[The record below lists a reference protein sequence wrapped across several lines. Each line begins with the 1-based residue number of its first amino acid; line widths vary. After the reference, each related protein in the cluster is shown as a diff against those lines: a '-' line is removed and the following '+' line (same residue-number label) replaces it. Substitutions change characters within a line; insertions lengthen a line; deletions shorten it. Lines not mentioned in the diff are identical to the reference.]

1 MKIKVIIPNSGMDD
15 ATLRDRE
22 SMLSKAVSDHTEI
35 SVECIEYGPIS
46 IESVYDEVMA
56 GVPLANQ
63 CIRAEKEGFDA
74 VVIYCFSD
82 LAVDAVRE
90 NVRIPVVG
98 PGEVSL
104 AAADMISNRF
114 AVITTVRENIVRTER
129 RLKKNKVAA
138 EKMTSVR
145 ALDIPVAELRNNP
158 NATITYL
165 DKVCGDAVE
174 AERIDAV
181 ILGCLGLAQYGEAIR
196 QKYGIQ
202 VIDPAF
208 IAVGYAEMCARINLV
223 HSRSAYSRYEGG
235 EDINL

>member
-15 ATLRDRE
+15 ATMRE
-22 SMLSKAVSDHTEI
+22 RERMLSNAVSSHTEI

-56 GVPLANQ
+56 GVPLMNQ

-90 NVRIPVVG
+90 NVRIPVIG

-114 AVITTVRENIVRTER
+114 AVITTVRENIARTER

-138 EKMTSVR
+138 EKMASVR
-145 ALDIPVAELRNNP
+145 ALDIPVAELRDNP
-158 NATITYL
+158 DATITYL

-174 AERIDAV
+174 AEHVDAV
-181 ILGCLGLAQYGEAIR
+181 ILGCLGLAQYGDAIR
-196 QKYGIQ
+196 KKYGIQ

-223 HSRSAYSRYEGG
+223 HSRNAYSRYKGA
-235 EDINL
+235 EDIKL